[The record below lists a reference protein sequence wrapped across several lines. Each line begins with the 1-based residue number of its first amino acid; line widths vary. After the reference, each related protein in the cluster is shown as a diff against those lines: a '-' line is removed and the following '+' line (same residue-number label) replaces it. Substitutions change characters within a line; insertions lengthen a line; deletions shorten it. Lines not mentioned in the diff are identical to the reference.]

1 MYMGLQEMLF
11 KKMLAS
17 KMKGVPE
24 AEQQKIFDMIEKNP
38 DLFQKI
44 ALEVQ
49 SAMKGGKDQMT
60 AARDVLEK
68 YKSELSG
75 LAGK

>member
-1 MYMGLQEMLF
+1 
-11 KKMLAS
+11 
-17 KMKGVPE
+17 MKGVPE

>member
-1 MYMGLQEMLF
+1 MGLQQMLF

-17 KMKGVPE
+17 KLKGVPE

-44 ALEVQ
+44 ALDVQ
-49 SAMKGGKDQMT
+49 AFTQGGMDQMS
-60 AARDVLEK
+60 AVKKAMEK
-68 YKSELSG
+68 YRDEL
-75 LAGK
+75 AKIAPKP

>member
-1 MYMGLQEMLF
+1 MGLQEMLF